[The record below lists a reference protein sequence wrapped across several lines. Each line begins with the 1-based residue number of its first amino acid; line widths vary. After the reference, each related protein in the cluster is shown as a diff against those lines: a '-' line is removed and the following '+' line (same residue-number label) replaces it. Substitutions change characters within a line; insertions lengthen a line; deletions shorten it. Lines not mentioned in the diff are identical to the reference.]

1 MGIDGKKATKKQYK
15 VGFKFFESYFEP
27 SNGISKEDWE
37 NLKSG
42 KAAGLENINLDFLEN
57 LLHNKQ
63 IKEI

>member
-1 MGIDGKKATKKQYK
+1 MGIDEKKSINKQYK
-15 VGFKFFESYFEP
+15 VGFMFFESYFEP

-42 KAAGLENINLDFLEN
+42 KSTELKNINLDFLEN
-57 LLHNKQ
+57 LLHNNQ

>member
-1 MGIDGKKATKKQYK
+1 MGIEKKKIVKKQYK
-15 VGFKFFESYFEP
+15 AGFKFFESYFEP

-42 KAAGLENINLDFLEN
+42 NGAELKNINLDFLEN

>member
-1 MGIDGKKATKKQYK
+1 MGVDEKKAIKKQYK

-42 KAAGLENINLDFLEN
+42 KSAELKNINLDFLEN
-57 LLHNKQ
+57 LLHNNQ